1 MNAELLAPA
10 GSLECVKTA
19 LYFGAD
25 AVYLGGPALQLRAES
40 TAFTYEALE
49 TAAALVHAK
58 GKKLYVTVNCFARN
72 DEIRALG
79 PYARRLKDIGAD
91 AVIVSDL
98 GAVAEIKEK
107 CPEMEIYISTQANAM
122 NYRTVQVYKALGASR
137 VVLAREM
144 TLAQIEEL
152 RGLIGPDME
161 LETFVHGAMCM
172 AYSGRCLLSS
182 FLANRSGNRGECAQT
197 CRWVYH
203 VMEEQRPGE
212 YMPVTEDDRGTYIF
226 SARDLNLMPLLPG
239 LCEAGVSSLKIEGR
253 MKTEYYVGV
262 VTGAYRRGL
271 DLLAQGREA
280 FDAALPTLLA
290 ELKCASHRL
299 SDTGFLLGPP
309 EKPAGATGFS
319 QTREYVARALA
330 DSGPGETAEFLLKNR
345 FCKGDPLELMTPEG
359 VVAFEAPAMTLAA
372 TGETVNT
379 HGVANAVILLPMPCR
394 VQAGDMLRGPVRNHS
409 RVEREE
415 EDE

>member
-1 MNAELLAPA
+1 MKAELLAPA

-40 TAFTYEALE
+40 AAFTYEALE

-79 PYARRLKDIGAD
+79 PYARRLKAIGAD

-107 CPEMEIYISTQANAM
+107 CPEMEIHISTQANAM
-122 NYRTVQVYKALGASR
+122 NYRTIQVYQALGASR

-182 FLANRSGNRGECAQT
+182 FLANRSGNRGECAQP
-197 CRWVYH
+197 CRWNYYLV
-203 VMEEQRPGE
+203 EEKRRN
-212 YMPVTEDDRGTYIF
+212 MFLPVAEEDGATAVLSSADLKCISFLDRLE
-226 SARDLNLMPLLPG
+226 A
-239 LCEAGVSSLKIEGR
+239 AGVCSFKIEGR
-253 MKTEYYVGV
+253 MKSPFYVATV
-262 VTGAYRRGL
+262 VNAYRRYMDGASPL
-271 DLLAQGREA
+271 SLCEE
-280 FDAALPTLLA
+280 
-290 ELKCASHRL
+290 ELETASHRPYT
-299 SDTGFLLGPP
+299 TGFYFGEAKTDPNNDGRYRRTCDFIGAVLEDLGGGEYLVEMRNRFSVGDTLEILSPNSMGLSFHV
-309 EKPAGATGFS
+309 EKI
-319 QTREYVARALA
+319 V
-330 DSGPGETAEFLLKNR
+330 GETGEEKATADLVQERVRVSCPHPLAPGDLLRKR
-345 FCKGDPLELMTPEG
+345 L
-359 VVAFEAPAMTLAA
+359 
-372 TGETVNT
+372 
-379 HGVANAVILLPMPCR
+379 
-394 VQAGDMLRGPVRNHS
+394 
-409 RVEREE
+409 
-415 EDE
+415 